1 MKKRDIITIC
11 LLLGCL
17 FLVSGCTKRNQ
28 TKQPKENAQTTTEDV
43 AQDSDM
49 YTAVIS
55 DIRWDASQ
63 LTVKTVEDGWV
74 YKVSYDSETE
84 CLSRY
89 GEKIA
94 VGQLEVGQIVDIKS
108 DAKGQIATKIQI
120 SYDSWEYEK
129 VSGLVYNRTDKT
141 IGVMGEQYGYTTS
154 LVLYDKTAEKN
165 YDEEGPVD
173 TSAEATE
180 EGPKDLVGEKATTEA
195 LKEKLPEELSLSEID
210 PVDTVTC
217 RGYKGKICSVVL
229 ESGHGYVRLSGD
241 STFIGGMIAI
251 GKVIQPV
258 VKGMVM
264 TVPVGT
270 WTLEIDKDGRM
281 GTKNVIVSQNVE
293 QTVNLADLAIIK
305 AQKGVMHFII
315 TPANA
320 SIYIDGVEYNDQTD
334 FMLEF
339 GVHKVQV
346 VAVGYKAYNGEI
358 ELKSAY
364 MNVNV
369 SLVSLSSDGGPTA
382 STSTSKTK
390 STTQASSTESTS
402 EIEIDPGEPTTT
414 EVPAPAATEIEVT
427 TTEPAVG

>member
-1 MKKRDIITIC
+1 MKKRVIITIC
-11 LLLGCL
+11 SLLACL
-17 FLVSGCTKRNQ
+17 FLVPGCTKRNQ
-28 TKQPKENAQTTTEDV
+28 KKEPKQTEQTTSADV
-43 AQDSDM
+43 VKDSDT

-55 DIRWDASQ
+55 DIREDASQ
-63 LTVKTVEDGWV
+63 FTVKTVEDGWV
-74 YKVSYDSETE
+74 YKVSYNSDTE
-84 CLSRY
+84 FLSRY

-94 VGQLEVGQIVDIKS
+94 ASQLEVGQIVDVKN
-108 DAKGQIATKIQI
+108 DAKGQMAIKIQV

-154 LVLYDKTAEKN
+154 LVLYDKTAEKEF
-165 YDEEGPVD
+165 DDEGPTD
-173 TSAEATE
+173 TSLEATE
-180 EGPKDLVGEKATTEA
+180 DGPKDLVGEKATTEA
-195 LKEKLPEELSLSEID
+195 PKKRLPEELSLSEID

-270 WTLEIDKDGRM
+270 WTLEIDKNGRM

-305 AQKGVMHFII
+305 AQKGVMHFIM

-320 SIYIDGVEYNDQTD
+320 TIYIDGVEYNDQTD

-369 SLVSLSSDGGPTA
+369 SLVSLTADGDPTA
-382 STSTSKTK
+382 STS
-390 STTQASSTESTS
+390 STTRAKGTTEAPTT
-402 EIEIDPGEPTTT
+402 EAPDEVDPGEPTTT
-414 EVPAPAATEIEVT
+414 EVPAPAATEIDVT